1 MPRGLVY
8 GRNVVFK
15 RLKKNKGKRLRKRL
29 ERGAGMFTHDTV
41 GYKFC
46 SVAQETQR
54 DI

>member
-1 MPRGLVY
+1 MLRGLVY

-29 ERGAGMFTHDTV
+29 ERGVGMFIYDIV

-46 SVAQETQR
+46 FVV
-54 DI
+54 